1 MNSNKK
7 VDKNLSYRNF
17 SPFYERALAESK
29 RGDNV
34 LKIVEKEIDKRKM
47 VAFSQLSAEQRM
59 VEKDLYALRMTQR
72 RIWEEKKKRN
82 RRALSESGLDEIH
95 RLQFQ
100 GRFSSTSE
108 LIGTPC
114 ARKSSILPPLNQS
127 RTTTASPKIPPSYA
141 SLQKWDNP
149 CSLTRSSKQYA
160 RRSVSAPTFIT
171 DSPVTYSSNHSSS
184 FTEPKTGFNNDY

>member
-1 MNSNKK
+1 MTSNKK
-7 VDKNLSYRNF
+7 LDKNLSYRNF

-59 VEKDLYALRMTQR
+59 VEKDLYALRMTQK

-82 RRALSESGLDEIH
+82 RRAFSETGLDEMH
-95 RLQFQ
+95 RLRFQ
-100 GRFSSTSE
+100 GRFASTSE

-114 ARKSSILPPLNQS
+114 ARKSTVLPPLNQS
-127 RTTTASPKIPPSYA
+127 RTTTASQKTPPSYV
-141 SLQKWDNP
+141 SLQKWANP
-149 CSLTRSSKQYA
+149 SSLPRSNTQLA
-160 RRSVSAPTFIT
+160 RRSISAPTFIT
-171 DSPVTYSSNHSSS
+171 ESGLTYSNYSAS
-184 FTEPKTGFNNDY
+184 FTEPNAGFNDNC